1 MELIA
6 RIVLFMFVGGWTSYM
21 VNKLIKYYKLENYYL
36 VGWYVF
42 MVFELLVLF
51 AKNMFN

>member
-6 RIVLFMFVGGWTSYM
+6 RIVLFIFVGAWTSRM
-21 VNKLIKYYKLENYYL
+21 VNMLIKHYKLENYYL

-51 AKNMFN
+51 AKNMLN

>member
-21 VNKLIKYYKLENYYL
+21 VNKLIKHYKLENYYL

-42 MVFELLVLF
+42 MVLNYLF
-51 AKNMFN
+51 YLQKIC